1 MVSPGISFSASTYTD
16 KTFTSIDQR
25 LGSIVETRTFK
36 AVKGSWNVYY
46 NFDQYLYQPKKGVDR
61 GVGLFGRLG
70 VSDGNPDFMK
80 FFGSFGVGGKG
91 MFENRP
97 HDEFG
102 LGFYYIGIN
111 NPSLQGP
118 LQTRNFLRDEYGFEA
133 FYDVAITPWLLLT
146 PDLQVIRGA
155 QKDTVNIVQGPLG
168 LPRIQKNSIDTAIV
182 VGARLQMLF

>member
-1 MVSPGISFSASTYTD
+1 
-16 KTFTSIDQR
+16 
-25 LGSIVETRTFK
+25 
-36 AVKGSWNVYY
+36 
-46 NFDQYLYQPKKGVDR
+46 
-61 GVGLFGRLG
+61 
-70 VSDGNPDFMK
+70 MK

-102 LGFYYIGIN
+102 LGFYYININ

-146 PDLQVIRGA
+146 PDLQAIRGA